1 MEKFGLILAPRTITG
16 KKVKRLRQQG
26 KVPVHLYGESIESQS
41 LEADARVMRRILA
54 QVGGNVPVTIAVDG
68 RKGDNICFVREVQR
82 HPVTEELLHVDFLR
96 VEATQMVTVE
106 VPIVLEGEAP
116 AVRNMG
122 GTLVQPM
129 QTLTVESLPTNM
141 PAAIPM
147 DVSKLEDFEKTIRVS
162 DVVLGTTIT
171 ILADPEQMIARVV
184 PPRIEEEPEVPEE
197 AAELGEGAELE
208 AIEGDEQAPREETV

>member
-1 MEKFGLILAPRTITG
+1 
-16 KKVKRLRQQG
+16 
-26 KVPVHLYGESIESQS
+26 
-41 LEADARVMRRILA
+41 
-54 QVGGNVPVTIAVDG
+54 
-68 RKGDNICFVREVQR
+68 
-82 HPVTEELLHVDFLR
+82 
-96 VEATQMVTVE
+96 
-106 VPIVLEGEAP
+106 
-116 AVRNMG
+116 
-122 GTLVQPM
+122 M